1 MDYIQEEFRRQREA
15 LAGLLLG
22 RGPVGG
28 EGGGAE
34 PPAKGVNVPAGL
46 PAGARAGAVPERVQ
60 ARSLAENAYEGNPA
74 WSGGLAAPGLP
85 RSGSRSEDAGEAA
98 EFLWGE
104 ALAAFA
110 ENGRQEEISVPAEGA
125 SPPGSAGAV
134 RGADT
139 GGPAAGRSPAGIARE
154 RTVTEFVQVES
165 GGAAAGAEA
174 LSRAFQRD
182 ARRYDGGF
190 SLY

>member
-60 ARSLAENAYEGNPA
+60 ALSLAENAYEGNPA

-85 RSGSRSEDAGEAA
+85 RSGSRAEDAGEAA

-134 RGADT
+134 RRADT

-182 ARRYDGGF
+182 ARRDAGGF
-190 SLY
+190 SRY

>member
-60 ARSLAENAYEGNPA
+60 ALSLAENAYEGNPA

-85 RSGSRSEDAGEAA
+85 RSGSRAEDAGEAA

-125 SPPGSAGAV
+125 SPP
-134 RGADT
+134 
-139 GGPAAGRSPAGIARE
+139 GPAAGRSPAGIARE

-190 SLY
+190 SRY